1 MRVIEKTLSRH
12 YDEITV
18 IIVDAS
24 CGNKSSEK
32 VDIFNELC
40 SVAFLSEMWKKEETL
55 WVRHAFSPKK
65 TAPTA

>member
-12 YDEITV
+12 YDEITF

-24 CGNKSSEK
+24 CGKSSEK
-32 VDIFNELC
+32 VDTFNELC
-40 SVAFLSEMWKKEETL
+40 CVAFLSEMWKKEETL